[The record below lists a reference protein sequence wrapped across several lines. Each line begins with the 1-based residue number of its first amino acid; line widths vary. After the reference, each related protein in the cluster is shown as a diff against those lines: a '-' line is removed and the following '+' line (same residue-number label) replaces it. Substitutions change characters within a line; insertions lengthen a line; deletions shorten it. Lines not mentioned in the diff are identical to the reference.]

1 MDHHTFAE
9 LTNQLGHAFADKRVV
24 FDEQDVEHS
33 NLFASGTPGNGPP
46 DRILSPDPLICNRYL
61 PMTGAQS
68 CRSAANGT
76 IIADLN
82 ADLTET
88 TMSDNPNDPMSFLQN
103 LWGNNGF
110 ALPGMV
116 APTLDTDELEKRI
129 RDLKTVEG
137 WLRTNLSMLSMTIQ
151 GLEMQRT
158 TLTAVKTMS
167 QMYGDQQQAPAG
179 GDASGLTQ
187 AAMWPW
193 AMMQQMQESMQQAA
207 SQAQAAAS
215 AATAGPAATE
225 SAAQAAGRRKK
236 TT

>member
-1 MDHHTFAE
+1 
-9 LTNQLGHAFADKRVV
+9 
-24 FDEQDVEHS
+24 
-33 NLFASGTPGNGPP
+33 
-46 DRILSPDPLICNRYL
+46 
-61 PMTGAQS
+61 
-68 CRSAANGT
+68 
-76 IIADLN
+76 
-82 ADLTET
+82 
-88 TMSDNPNDPMSFLQN
+88 MSDNPNDPMSFLQN

-179 GDASGLTQ
+179 GDSSGLTQ

-193 AMMQQMQESMQQAA
+193 TMMQQMQETMQQAA
-207 SQAQAAAS
+207 SQAQAAATS
-215 AATAGPAATE
+215 AAAAPAAATE
-225 SAAQAAGRRKK
+225 SAAQASARRKK
-236 TT
+236 AT